1 MKIPDISIDSIKK
14 DTEIYID
21 WLQKIEVS
29 IDREFLL
36 AGPFSFPEYPV
47 WPRYFD
53 NFHYPIGMHKLL
65 SMGFSGIRETAL
77 KNAHNLKGNHREYLL
92 LINKVYSAIIAIIE
106 RYAEAA
112 REKRR
117 HRLAHACIS
126 LSTRGPISF
135 FEACQLYWF
144 ATLLRIGTATIG
156 RIDQHLY
163 HYYKTDRDSMR
174 ISATTA
180 RKLVGELLFR
190 FEKRGNRKG
199 DTLQNITLSGKDT
212 MGRDQTNELTYMI
225 LELFLKQK
233 YLEPKINIRVHE
245 GSPENLLDLAAQL
258 QLKGTG
264 ICTLFNDESIVEGL
278 LQCGRP
284 PQVAYDYC
292 SDGCSE
298 IILDGYG
305 ETAFKYVD
313 CVKAVEHTLFNG
325 EENVPSRKKLQYY
338 SATQDYTNVAPPVPK
353 GTKTG
358 DFLKMHSFEEFYEAY
373 LAQLKYQ
380 VDVVLQEPYSVD
392 EYPIR
397 LFTAA
402 TMPDVIEKGIEPHMN
417 SSCYH
422 SYGLFI
428 GSLGTASNSI
438 AAVKYLVF
446 DKQVVTGEALL
457 AGLQKDFENEPVL
470 QALCRNAPKYGNDSD
485 YVDEIAVDIAK
496 RFASWVRG
504 YSDRTGKPILPG
516 LYNHLFQHTAY
527 SVGATPD
534 GRRFGDPVGEHLSPT
549 PGTAENGPTGII
561 NSMTK
566 INTKE
571 HIFGSTLHLNI
582 PAVSLKGTKNPSNLL
597 KCLDKVFCQKG
608 GCVLSVNVLDS
619 DKLMDAQRHPE
630 KYGDLIVR
638 VWGFSYYFTLLSKE
652 MQDHVIMRS
661 KNVWTG

>member
-1 MKIPDISIDSIKK
+1 MNISDISIDSIKK

-21 WLQKIEVS
+21 WLQKIEVGVDS
-29 IDREFLL
+29 GLIL

-47 WPRYFD
+47 WPRDFD
-53 NFHYPIGMHKLL
+53 NFHYPVGMRKLL
-65 SMGFSGIRETAL
+65 AMGFAGIKEASFI
-77 KNAHNLKGNHREYLL
+77 NAQNMEGNQREYLL
-92 LINKVYSAIIAIIE
+92 LINKVYSAVTAVIQ
-106 RYAEAA
+106 RYADAA
-112 REKRR
+112 KKKRR
-117 HRLAHACIS
+117 NNLAHACRA
-126 LSTRGPISF
+126 LSARAPGSF
-135 FEACQLYWF
+135 LEACQLYWF
-144 ATLLRIGTATIG
+144 ATLFRIGTSTIG
-156 RIDQHLY
+156 RMDQHLY
-163 HYYKTDRDSMR
+163 HWYNNDRENMR
-174 ISATTA
+174 ISPKTA
-180 RKLVGELLFR
+180 RNLVGELLLR
-190 FEKRGNRKG
+190 FEKRGNIKG
-199 DTLQNITLSGKDT
+199 DTLQNVTLGGKDAL
-212 MGRDQTNELTYMI
+212 GRDQTNELTYMI
-225 LELFLKQK
+225 LELFLKKK

-264 ICTLFNDESIVEGL
+264 NCTIFNDESIADSL
-278 LQCGRP
+278 LQYGRP
-284 PQVAYDYC
+284 AQLAFDYC

-305 ETAFKYVD
+305 ETAFRYID

-338 SATQDYTNVAPPVPK
+338 SAKQDYTDVASPVPK
-353 GTKTG
+353 GMKTG
-358 DFLKMHSFEEFYEAY
+358 DFLKMDSFDEFYEAY

-380 VDVVLQEPYSVD
+380 VDVVLKKPYNAD
-392 EYPIR
+392 EYPMR

-417 SSCYH
+417 LSCYH
-422 SYGLFI
+422 TYGLFI

-438 AAVKYLVF
+438 AAIKHLVF
-446 DKQVVTGEALL
+446 DKQVVTAEALL
-457 AGLQKDFENEPVL
+457 AGLQKNFENEPVL
-470 QALCRNAPKYGNDSD
+470 QALCKNAPKYGNDND

-496 RFASWVRG
+496 RFASWVRE
-504 YSDRTGKPILPG
+504 YTDRTGRPILPG
-516 LYNHLFQHTAY
+516 LYNHLFHHTAY

-582 PAVSLKGTKNPSNLL
+582 PAVSLKGTKSPSNLL

-608 GCVLSVNVLDS
+608 GCVLNVNVLDS
-619 DKLMDAQRHPE
+619 EKLLDAQKYPE
-630 KYGDLIVR
+630 KYKDLIVR

-661 KNVWTG
+661 KN